1 MENQNLTLSLTN
13 PENDQQSPSFCSFH
27 PDTNADKA
35 RLYRAM
41 TNPDHKLNECINQE
55 IPLQD
60 VFVELV
66 NMTNSETGEIQKV
79 PRCVLFAADG
89 QTYAATS
96 TGIYNALRRL
106 FAVYGVPH
114 WDEPIPV
121 VIRQLQMGAKRFY
134 TLDVVG

>member
-1 MENQNLTLSLTN
+1 MENLNLTLTSTEEKAN
-13 PENDQQSPSFCSFH
+13 PSFCSFN
-27 PDTNADKA
+27 PETREEKA

-41 TNPDHKLNECINQE
+41 TNPNHKISDCINQE
-55 IPLQD
+55 IQLVD

-66 NMTNSETGEIQKV
+66 EMTKDETGEIARV

-96 TGIYNALRRL
+96 SGIYNALRRL
-106 FAVYGVPH
+106 AMVYGVPH

-134 TLDVVG
+134 TLDVN

>member
-1 MENQNLTLSLTN
+1 MENLNLTLTN
-13 PENDQQSPSFCSFH
+13 PTEEQQNPTFCSFH
-27 PDTNADKA
+27 PETAQDKA
-35 RLYRAM
+35 KLYRAM
-41 TNPDHKLNECINQE
+41 TNPNHKLNECINQE

-60 VFVELV
+60 VYVELV
-66 NMTNSETGEIQKV
+66 NMTNNETGEIQKV

-114 WDEPIPV
+114 WEEPIPV

>member
-1 MENQNLTLSLTN
+1 MENLNLTLTN
-13 PENDQQSPSFCSFH
+13 PSEEQQNPTFCSFL
-27 PDTNADKA
+27 PETAQDKA
-35 RLYRAM
+35 KLYRAM
-41 TNPDHKLNECINQE
+41 TNPDHKINQCINSE
-55 IPLQD
+55 ILLAD

-66 NMTNSETGEIQKV
+66 DMVNSQTGEAQKV

-96 TGIYNALRRL
+96 SGIYNALRRL
-106 FAVYGVPH
+106 FSVYGVPH

>member
-1 MENQNLTLSLTN
+1 MENLNLTLTSSEEKSN
-13 PENDQQSPSFCSFH
+13 PSFCSFN
-27 PDTNADKA
+27 PETREEKA

-41 TNPDHKLNECINQE
+41 TNPNHKISDCINQE
-55 IPLQD
+55 IQLVD

-66 NMTNSETGEIQKV
+66 EMANDETGEVSRV

-96 TGIYNALRRL
+96 SGIYNALRRL
-106 FAVYGVPH
+106 SMVYGVPH

-134 TLDVVG
+134 TLDVN

>member
-1 MENQNLTLSLTN
+1 MENQNLSLV
-13 PENDQQSPSFCSFH
+13 PASEEAARPSFCSFV
-27 PDTNADKA
+27 PETREA
-35 RLYRAM
+35 RAKLYRAM
-41 TNPDHKLNECINQE
+41 TNPDHKISDCINQE
-55 IPLQD
+55 IALTD
-60 VFVELV
+60 VFVEMV
-66 NMTNSETGEIQKV
+66 EMSNDETGEVSRV

-96 TGIYNALRRL
+96 SGIYNALKRL
-106 FAVYGVPH
+106 AMVYGAPH